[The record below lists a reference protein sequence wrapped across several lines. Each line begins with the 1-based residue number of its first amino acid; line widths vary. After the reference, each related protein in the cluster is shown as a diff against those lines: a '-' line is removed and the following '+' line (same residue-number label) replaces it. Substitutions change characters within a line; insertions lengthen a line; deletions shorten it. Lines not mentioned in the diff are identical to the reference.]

1 MGKKEKTAFALAE
14 DFRAMIT
21 LVPKL
26 KDFIDV
32 HEEIAEGYQKYRKN
46 GGDAIPGIEKHL
58 GVKEQISVPSKKA
71 KETVKTTEA
80 NVLKEAKDA
89 KATVESTPAKKTK
102 KKDKK

>member
-1 MGKKEKTAFALAE
+1 MGKKEKTVFALAE
-14 DFRAMIT
+14 DFKAMIT

-26 KDFIDV
+26 KDFIEV

-58 GVKEQISVPSKKA
+58 GVKE
-71 KETVKTTEA
+71 
-80 NVLKEAKDA
+80 LKEAKDA
-89 KATVESTPAKKTK
+89 KEAVESPPAKKTK

>member
-14 DFRAMIT
+14 DFQAIVA

-26 KDFIDV
+26 KNFIDV
-32 HEEIAEGYQKYRKN
+32 HVEIAEGYQKYRKN

-58 GVKEQISVPSKKA
+58 GVKEQISLPSKKA
-71 KETVKTTEA
+71 KETVKTTETK
-80 NVLKEAKDA
+80 VPKEAKDA
-89 KATVESTPAKKTK
+89 KDAVESSPAKKTK